1 MNDSEQNKRDL
12 KTLVIRLLNESED
25 TMSPETIDVMRRLA
39 PAIMAEIGMT
49 MSWAELAAAADDELN
64 RQWDNFS
71 QEFDPDFRYSDCD
84 LP

>member
-71 QEFDPDFRYSDCD
+71 QELDPDFRYSDCD